1 MTRPEEFHSSQIC
14 GSGSSS
20 SLSAA
25 AVSGRQMQRPATS
38 PERRKGREGSVVVV
52 VAVVEMVK
60 MMLMVVTAEPEQRG
74 KRKGRA

>member
-1 MTRPEEFHSSQIC
+1 M
-14 GSGSSS
+14 
-20 SLSAA
+20 
-25 AVSGRQMQRPATS
+25 
-38 PERRKGREGSVVVV
+38 VVV